1 MTFDS
6 SQGPAA
12 IYFCLLDDAPNGFVK
27 AALNLSPPSPPLTNT
42 AQISPPS
49 TPAAINPIGGGV
61 ANGQLQPGN
70 YFLTYTYVTSY
81 GETTVSPEVS
91 FSIVPGNIPTMTLV
105 GVPGAATSIN
115 IYLTAPNGA
124 SGTEVLYAPAVAMQL
139 SKPPLFGYGL
149 LLGLSPAASQSQS
162 VYNLTLP
169 INVANQGV
177 LAMPGISFMDF
188 GAFDVAGNLVFTDQ
202 GYLIVNRSRWGATS
216 SDMGPPSIAEIRLH
230 IRDSDPTD
238 ALWRGV
244 IEFDAAEMAACIER
258 PIRYF
263 NEALPPLST
272 VKYNT
277 ANFPFRHNW
286 LNGIVACLY
295 EMAEISYMRV
305 HLPYQAGG
313 LSVDD
318 KNKFREYG
326 AKAREKWEDFK
337 QWTAAMKR
345 SMNAQNA
352 IQSSFSPYSGDFWL
366 N

>member
-1 MTFDS
+1 
-6 SQGPAA
+6 
-12 IYFCLLDDAPNGFVK
+12 
-27 AALNLSPPSPPLTNT
+27 
-42 AQISPPS
+42 
-49 TPAAINPIGGGV
+49 
-61 ANGQLQPGN
+61 
-70 YFLTYTYVTSY
+70 
-81 GETTVSPEVS
+81 
-91 FSIVPGNIPTMTLV
+91 
-105 GVPGAATSIN
+105 
-115 IYLTAPNGA
+115 
-124 SGTEVLYAPAVAMQL
+124 MQL

-295 EMAEISYMRV
+295 EMAERRRQEQVPRIWRQGQREV
-305 HLPYQAGG
+305 GRFQAVDSSHEAVDECAECHPVQFFALLGRFLAQLIFG
-313 LSVDD
+313 DSPWLCSLRTSRSNTRSWQGRTSASTPLSMAT
-318 KNKFREYG
+318 
-326 AKAREKWEDFK
+326 AKPRPARR
-337 QWTAAMKR
+337 ACCSR
-345 SMNAQNA
+345 S
-352 IQSSFSPYSGDFWL
+352 SPATSQQ
-366 N
+366 